1 MDGGNSMSNQVISS
15 DKAPKAIGPYSQAIR
30 NGELLF
36 LSGQIPADP
45 VSGSISGDIKA
56 QTHQVFKNITAIL
69 AAAGASLQNV
79 VKTTV
84 FLKDI
89 NDFASMNEIYQSY
102 FVKNPP
108 ARSCVQV
115 AAIPKGALIEIE
127 AIAIIG
133 SSR

>member
-1 MDGGNSMSNQVISS
+1 MSNQFISS

-30 NGELLF
+30 NGDWLF

-45 VSGSISGDIKA
+45 VSGAIIGDIKA
-56 QTHQVFKNITAIL
+56 QTHQVFKNISAIL
-69 AAAGASLQNV
+69 AETGAGLQNV

-84 FLKDI
+84 FLQDL
-89 NDFASMNEIYQSY
+89 NDFAAMNEIYQSY

-115 AAIPKGALIEIE
+115 VAIPKGALIEIE
-127 AIAIIG
+127 AIAMIG
-133 SSR
+133 R